1 MAKRKRKKSKSKI
14 KKNKNRS
21 YLFISLGLFFLL
33 AVGLV
38 TLLKK
43 NQIMYYYTMYF
54 GEKQA
59 PKLTNSPF
67 ETQRISKIIKNYSDK
82 TFGLDISHYQERE
95 HINWEKLTISNGEI
109 GRAHV

>member
-38 TLLKK
+38 ALLKK

-54 GEKQA
+54 GAGTYQ
-59 PKLTNSPF
+59 LG
-67 ETQRISKIIKNYSDK
+67 ETHHLKWRYPIRIHRI
-82 TFGLDISHYQERE
+82 TSHYGQR
-95 HINWEKLTISNGEI
+95 WKGQALYPLLGKS
-109 GRAHV
+109 

>member
-38 TLLKK
+38 ALLKK
-43 NQIMYYYTMYF
+43 
-54 GEKQA
+54 K
-59 PKLTNSPF
+59 
-67 ETQRISKIIKNYSDK
+67 SDNVLLYNVFRRK
-82 TFGLDISHYQERE
+82 TSTKTDQF
-95 HINWEKLTISNGEI
+95 
-109 GRAHV
+109 AF

>member
-38 TLLKK
+38 ALLKK

-54 GEKQA
+54 TEKQA
-59 PKLTNSPF
+59 LKLIHPRNV
-67 ETQRISKIIKNYSDK
+67 
-82 TFGLDISHYQERE
+82 YQQSFHNDR
-95 HINWEKLTISNGEI
+95 
-109 GRAHV
+109 

>member
-1 MAKRKRKKSKSKI
+1 MAKRKRKKSKSQI

-38 TLLKK
+38 ALLKK
-43 NQIMYYYTMYF
+43 NQIMYYYTMHF
-54 GEKQA
+54 TEKQA

-67 ETQRISKIIKNYSDK
+67 ETQRINKIIKNYSDK
-82 TFGLDISHYQERE
+82 TFHITKSGNTSTGRNSPSQMALSH
-95 HINWEKLTISNGEI
+95 
-109 GRAHV
+109 

>member
-33 AVGLV
+33 VVGLV
-38 TLLKK
+38 ALLKK

-54 GEKQA
+54 GKKQA

-67 ETQRISKIIKNYSDK
+67 ETQRINKIIKNYSDK
-82 TFGLDISHYQERE
+82 TFGLDISHY
-95 HINWEKLTISNGEI
+95 
-109 GRAHV
+109 